1 MIAFWVAA
9 GLISAAAA
17 GLVLHAAAQAALNAG
32 SQDPTLDLYR
42 RQLTEIDDLADRG
55 LIAEG
60 ERKGA
65 HAEAARRLLH
75 AADMEAKPWS
85 ADAGLRKPVLA
96 VAALAPLIA
105 LGLYLWVGSPG
116 YPDQSFK
123 SRLATWR
130 ASDPASLS
138 APEMAAV
145 LQAMTVERPKD
156 VEGFHYLALAY
167 AASDNPS
174 GSARAL
180 RHAIELA
187 PKRADLWELL
197 GEALIAQG
205 GGEVTPQAKAA
216 FEQALKLDPKAVT
229 PRFHLA
235 RARIAAGDKAGG
247 IAAWRALQAD
257 LPANDPRRGALA
269 SAISEAQNGPAP
281 SARPAPPQ
289 MDAIR
294 GMVAGLAA
302 KLEADPSDGEG
313 WVKLVKSYAVL
324 GDTAKRDAALAAARK
339 RFAADPDLLKALTA
353 AAATEPMR

>member
-32 SQDPTLDLYR
+32 SQDPTLALYR

-55 LIAEG
+55 LIVEG

-75 AADMEAKPWS
+75 AADAQARPWT
-85 ADAGLRKPVLA
+85 ADARLRKPVLA
-96 VAALAPLIA
+96 VAGLVPLLA
-105 LGLYLWVGSPG
+105 LGLYLSLGSPG
-116 YPDQSFK
+116 FTDQGFK
-123 SRLATWR
+123 SRLAGWR
-130 ASDPASLS
+130 ATDPATLS

-145 LQAMTVERPKD
+145 LQALTRERPKD
-156 VEGFHYLALAY
+156 PEGFHYLAMAH

-174 GSARAL
+174 GAARAL
-180 RHAIELA
+180 RRAIELA
-187 PKRADLWELL
+187 PQRADLWELL
-197 GEALIAQG
+197 GEALVAQG
-205 GGEVTPQAKAA
+205 GGEVTPQARRA
-216 FEQALKLDPKAVT
+216 FEMALKLDPKAVT

-247 IAAWRALQAD
+247 VAAWRALQAD
-257 LPANDPRRGALA
+257 LPMTDPRRGALA
-269 SAISEAQNGPAP
+269 SAISEAENGPAP
-281 SARPAPPQ
+281 TAAPAAPE

-302 KLEADPSDGEG
+302 KLQANPSDGEG
-313 WVKLVKSYAVL
+313 WVRLVKSYAVL
-324 GDTAKRDAALAAARK
+324 GETEKRDTALAAARK
-339 RFAADPDLLKALTA
+339 RFAADPELLQALDA
-353 AAATEPMR
+353 AAKTEPMR

>member
-32 SQDPTLDLYR
+32 SQDPTLALYR

-55 LIAEG
+55 LIAPG

-75 AADMEAKPWS
+75 AADAQARPWT
-85 ADAGLRKPVLA
+85 ADAALRKPVLA
-96 VAALAPLIA
+96 VAALVPVIA

-116 YPDQSFK
+116 LADQGFK
-123 SRLATWR
+123 TRLAGWR
-130 ASDPASLS
+130 ATDPATLS

-145 LQAMTVERPKD
+145 LQAMTVERPRD
-156 VEGFHYLALAY
+156 PEGFHYLAMAY

-174 GSARAL
+174 RAARAL
-180 RHAIELA
+180 RRAIELA
-187 PKRADLWELL
+187 PTRPDLWELL
-197 GEALIAQG
+197 GEALVAQG
-205 GGEVTPQAKAA
+205 QGEVTPQARRA

-257 LPANDPRRGALA
+257 LPMADPRRGALA
-269 SAISEAQNGPAP
+269 SAISQAQNGPAP
-281 SARPAPPQ
+281 ALAAPQ
-289 MDAIR
+289 MDAIG

-302 KLEADPSDGEG
+302 KLEADPSDGDG
-313 WVKLVKSYAVL
+313 WVRLVKSYAVL
-324 GDTAKRDAALAAARK
+324 GDTAKRDTALATARK
-339 RFAADPDLLKALTA
+339 RFAADPELLQALDA
-353 AAATEPMR
+353 AAKTEPMR